1 VAQGLTDFTIFPN
14 IGLDVLLEIK
24 ETPEILDTFPHL
36 LHNVWRGSYDPV
48 FVDDRVLVVRFSEE
62 DLTNLLVEERQ
73 YEKI

>member
-1 VAQGLTDFTIFPN
+1 MNAIISLK
-14 IGLDVLLEIK
+14 DVWKI
-24 ETPEILDTFPHL
+24 
-36 LHNVWRGSYDPV
+36 YDPV